1 MNEFDYDNMQKK
13 RIASGAYH
21 KKSGA
26 KTRFVSLPSDN
37 LTPSQLKKRNG
48 PVKKFNIDQPMS
60 WKEFKALGHDHQ
72 QLYISHI
79 YELYKPS
86 YSMLEKMFG
95 VSNPSI
101 INYFKSHAITFSKDT
116 KYRPSAAQRAAWDAF
131 CNGVVG
137 GGDNV
142 KKDNTPSSEK
152 ESDQTEY
159 KEIIYEG
166 TYSEPK
172 TDETPKE
179 EPIDIPV
186 PESNPEPEPA
196 KEYTPL
202 EDLLLRCKWSNLK
215 DILAMFNFPDDA
227 EVTVNVKGW
236 VK

>member
-1 MNEFDYDNMQKK
+1 MNEFDYENMQKK

-26 KTRFVSLPSDN
+26 KTKFVSLPSDN
-37 LTPSQLKKRNG
+37 LTPSQLKKLNG
-48 PVKKFNIDQPMS
+48 PVKKFNIDQPMG
-60 WKEFKALGHDHQ
+60 WTEFKALAHDHQ

-86 YSMLEKMFG
+86 YAMLEKMFS
-95 VSNPSI
+95 VSSPTI
-101 INYFKSHAITFSKDT
+101 INYFKCHAITFNKDI
-116 KYRPSAAQRAAWDAF
+116 KYRPGEVQRAAWDAF

-142 KKDNTPSSEK
+142 KKDNTPLSEK
-152 ESDQTEY
+152 ESDQTEH
-159 KEIIYEG
+159 KEIVYEG
-166 TYSEPK
+166 TYSEHK

-179 EPIDIPV
+179 ESIDIPA
-186 PESNPEPEPA
+186 PEPEPESA
-196 KEYTPL
+196 KEYTPV
-202 EDLLLRCKWSNLK
+202 EDLNMRCKWSNLQ

-227 EVTVNVKGW
+227 EVTINIKGW

>member
-37 LTPSQLKKRNG
+37 LTPSQLKKLNG
-48 PVKKFNIDQPMS
+48 PVKKFNIDQPMN
-60 WKEFKALGHDHQ
+60 WKEFKALGHDNQ

-79 YELYKPS
+79 YDLYKPS

-186 PESNPEPEPA
+186 PEPEPI
-196 KEYTPL
+196 KEYTPI
-202 EDLLLRCKWSNLK
+202 EDLNMRCKWSNLQ

-227 EVTVNVKGW
+227 EVTINVKGW

>member
-37 LTPSQLKKRNG
+37 LTPSQLKKLNG

-86 YSMLEKMFG
+86 YAMLEKMFG
-95 VSNPSI
+95 VSSPSI
-101 INYFKSHAITFSKDT
+101 INYFKCHAIVFNKDI
-116 KYRPSAAQRAAWDAF
+116 KYRPSVTQKAAWDAF

-142 KKDNTPSSEK
+142 KKDNTPLPEK
-152 ESDQTEY
+152 EGCQNEY

-166 TYSEPK
+166 TYTERK
-172 TDETPKE
+172 ADETPTDA
-179 EPIDIPV
+179 PIDILVLDPV
-186 PESNPEPEPA
+186 PDPEPA
-196 KEYTPL
+196 KKYTPV
-202 EDLLLRCKWSNLK
+202 EDLNMRCKWSNLQ

-227 EVTVNVKGW
+227 EVTINIKGW

>member
-26 KTRFVSLPSDN
+26 KTKFVSLPSDN
-37 LTPSQLKKRNG
+37 LTPSQLKKLNG

-60 WKEFKALGHDHQ
+60 WKEFKALEHGHQ

-79 YELYKPS
+79 YDLYKPS

-95 VSNPSI
+95 TSTPSI
-101 INYFKSHAITFSKDT
+101 VNYFKSHAITFSKDT

-142 KKDNTPSSEK
+142 KKDNMPSSEK

-159 KEIIYEG
+159 KEVIYEG
-166 TYSEPK
+166 TCSERK
-172 TDETPKE
+172 NDETPKE

-186 PESNPEPEPA
+186 PEPESA
-196 KEYTPL
+196 KEYTPI
-202 EDLLLRCKWSNLK
+202 EDLNMCCKWSNLK
-215 DILAMFNFPDDA
+215 DILAMFDFPDDA
-227 EVTVNVKGW
+227 KVFINVKGC
-236 VK
+236 VDK